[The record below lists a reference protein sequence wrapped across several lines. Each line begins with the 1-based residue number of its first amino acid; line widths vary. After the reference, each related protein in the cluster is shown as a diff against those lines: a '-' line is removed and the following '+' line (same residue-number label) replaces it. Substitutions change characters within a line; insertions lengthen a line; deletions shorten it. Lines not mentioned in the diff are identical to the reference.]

1 MTQQG
6 DYIGFSFGGVHS
18 SELGIVRI
26 SDGSRFEESLL
37 PNFQDKTAT
46 VSGKDGIYY
55 FGSDNQQK
63 EIALSF
69 AFDHLTEEQL
79 RRLKQVF
86 STKKPQQFISDEK
99 PYKYYMVKVAQ
110 SAIIQHLCFDLDEGT
125 RIYKGEGTLNLV
137 AYYPYARSVHKFLN
151 EFNAGS
157 DNDFIIYPDAITADN
172 KNKDYSG
179 IYDLMIESDKPL
191 SNEQG
196 LLYYNK
202 NEWATST
209 GMMEEQGQLDIAQ
222 LDAVNNI
229 VRIPVYNAG
238 DLEADFKLFI
248 KSNSQTE
255 NQINLPKIKAIRL
268 VQNGIILKQLT
279 FKQFPPLKLA
289 KNDYGLCIDTA
300 AHLIK
305 GVDQQNKLTTNLYNN
320 KIQSGHFFKIPPQ
333 TPSSQNSSSHEQLT
347 IEIDCDSTDTWTT
360 GANLTDLTF
369 IQYDYIY
376 Y

>member
-1 MTQQG
+1 MAQQG

-63 EIALSF
+63 EVTLSF

-86 STKKPQQFISDEK
+86 STKKPQRFISDEK

-151 EFNAGS
+151 EFNEGNNS
-157 DNDFIIYPDAITADN
+157 DFIIYPDTITAENQD
-172 KNKDYSG
+172 KNYNG
-179 IYDLMIESDKPL
+179 IYDLMVEGNKPF

-202 NEWATST
+202 SEWSAST
-209 GMMEEQGQLDIAQ
+209 GMMNEQGNLDIAQ
-222 LDAVNNI
+222 LDAINNI

-268 VQNGIILKQLT
+268 VQNGLILNQLT

-333 TPSSQNSSSHEQLT
+333 TLTSQATDSHEQLI

>member
-1 MTQQG
+1 MAQQG

-151 EFNAGS
+151 EFNEGNNS
-157 DNDFIIYPDAITADN
+157 DFIIYPDTITAENQN
-172 KNKDYSG
+172 KNYSG
-179 IYDLMIESDKPL
+179 IYDLMVEGNKPF

-202 NEWATST
+202 QEWASSTS
-209 GMMEEQGQLDIAQ
+209 MMNEQGNLDIAQ
-222 LDAVNNI
+222 LDAINNI

-268 VQNGIILKQLT
+268 VQNGLILNQLT

-305 GVDQQNKLTTNLYNN
+305 GVDQQNKLTANLYNN

-333 TPSSQNSSSHEQLT
+333 TPASQANDSHEQLT

>member
-1 MTQQG
+1 MAQQG

-63 EIALSF
+63 EVTLSF

-151 EFNAGS
+151 EFNEGNNS
-157 DNDFIIYPDAITADN
+157 DFIIYPDTITAEN
-172 KNKDYSG
+172 QNKDYSG
-179 IYDLMIESDKPL
+179 IYDLMVEGNKPF

-202 NEWATST
+202 QEWASST
-209 GMMEEQGQLDIAQ
+209 GMMNEQGNLDIAQ
-222 LDAVNNI
+222 LDAINN
-229 VRIPVYNAG
+229 VVHIPVYNAG

-268 VQNGIILKQLT
+268 VQNGLILNQLT

-305 GVDQQNKLTTNLYNN
+305 GVDQYNKLTTNLYNN

-333 TPSSQNSSSHEQLT
+333 ALASQAAGSHGQLT

>member
-1 MTQQG
+1 MAQQG

-63 EIALSF
+63 EVTLSF

-110 SAIIQHLCFDLDEGT
+110 SAIIQHLCFDLDEGA

-151 EFNAGS
+151 EFNEGNNS
-157 DNDFIIYPDAITADN
+157 DFIIYPDTITAEN
-172 KNKDYSG
+172 QNKDYSG
-179 IYDLMIESDKPL
+179 IYDLMVEGNKPF

-202 NEWATST
+202 QEWSAST
-209 GMMEEQGQLDIAQ
+209 GMMNEQGNLDIAQ
-222 LDAVNNI
+222 LDAINNI

-268 VQNGIILKQLT
+268 VQNGLILNQLT

-333 TPSSQNSSSHEQLT
+333 TLTSQATDSHEQLI

>member
-1 MTQQG
+1 MAQQG

-63 EIALSF
+63 EITLSF

-157 DNDFIIYPDAITADN
+157 DNDFIIYPDTITADN
-172 KNKDYSG
+172 ENKDYSG

-255 NQINLPKIKAIRL
+255 NHINLPKIKAIRL

>member
-1 MTQQG
+1 MAQQG

-18 SELGIVRI
+18 SELGIVRV
-26 SDGSRFEESLL
+26 SDGSRFEENLL

-63 EIALSF
+63 EITLSF

-86 STKKPQQFISDEK
+86 STKKPQRFILDEK
-99 PYKYYMVKVAQ
+99 PYKYYLMKVAQ
-110 SAIIQHLCFDLDEGT
+110 SAIIQHHCFDLDEGT

-151 EFNAGS
+151 EFNEG
-157 DNDFIIYPDAITADN
+157 DNSNFIIYPDTITADN
-172 KNKDYSG
+172 QDKDYSG
-179 IYDLMIESDKPL
+179 IYDLMIEGNKPFQ
-191 SNEQG
+191 NEHG

-202 NEWATST
+202 QEWASST
-209 GMMEEQGQLDIAQ
+209 NMMNEQGNLDIAQ
-222 LDAVNNI
+222 LDAINNI

-238 DLEADFKLFI
+238 DLETDFKLFI
-248 KSNSQTE
+248 KSNSQTG

-268 VQNGIILKQLT
+268 MQNGLILNQLT

-289 KNDYGLCIDTA
+289 QNDYGLCIDTS

-305 GVDQQNKLTTNLYNN
+305 GVDQQNKLTANLYNN
-320 KIQSGHFFKIPPQ
+320 KIQSGYFFKIPPQ
-333 TPSSQNSSSHEQLT
+333 TPASQANDSHEQLT

>member
-1 MTQQG
+1 MAQQG

-86 STKKPQQFISDEK
+86 STKKPQRFILDEK

-110 SAIIQHLCFDLDEGT
+110 SAIIQHLCFDVDEGT

-151 EFNAGS
+151 EFNEG
-157 DNDFIIYPDAITADN
+157 DNSDFIIYPDTITADN
-172 KNKDYSG
+172 QDKDYSG
-179 IYDLMIESDKPL
+179 IYDLMVEGNKPF

-202 NEWATST
+202 SEWSAST
-209 GMMEEQGQLDIAQ
+209 GMMNEQGNLDIAQ
-222 LDAVNNI
+222 LDAINNI

-268 VQNGIILKQLT
+268 VQNGLILNQLT

-333 TPSSQNSSSHEQLT
+333 TLTSQATDSHEQLT
-347 IEIDCDSTDTWTT
+347 IEIDCDSTDIWTT

>member
-1 MTQQG
+1 MAQQG

-63 EIALSF
+63 EITLSF

-157 DNDFIIYPDAITADN
+157 DNDFIIYPDTITADN
-172 KNKDYSG
+172 ENKDYSG

-255 NQINLPKIKAIRL
+255 NHINLPKIKAIRL

-305 GVDQQNKLTTNLYNN
+305 GVDQQNKLTINLYNN

>member
-1 MTQQG
+1 MAQQG

-86 STKKPQQFISDEK
+86 STKKPQRFILDEK

-110 SAIIQHLCFDLDEGT
+110 SAIIQHLCFDVDEGT

-151 EFNAGS
+151 EFNEG
-157 DNDFIIYPDAITADN
+157 DNSDFIIYPDTITADN
-172 KNKDYSG
+172 QDKDYSG
-179 IYDLMIESDKPL
+179 IYDLMVEGNKPF

-202 NEWATST
+202 QEWASSTS
-209 GMMEEQGQLDIAQ
+209 MMNEQGNLDIAQ
-222 LDAVNNI
+222 LDAINNI

-268 VQNGIILKQLT
+268 VQNGLILNQLT

-333 TPSSQNSSSHEQLT
+333 TLTSQATDSHEQLT
-347 IEIDCDSTDTWTT
+347 IEIDCDSTDIWTT

>member
-1 MTQQG
+1 MAQQG

-157 DNDFIIYPDAITADN
+157 DNDFIIYPDTITADN
-172 KNKDYSG
+172 ENKDYSG

-268 VQNGIILKQLT
+268 VQNGIILNQLT

>member
-1 MTQQG
+1 MAQQG

-26 SDGSRFEESLL
+26 SDGSRFEEGLL

-55 FGSDNQQK
+55 FGSDNQHK
-63 EIALSF
+63 EIPLSF

-110 SAIIQHLCFDLDEGT
+110 SAIIEHLCFDLDEGT
-125 RIYKGEGTLNLV
+125 RIYKGEGNLNLV

-151 EFNAGS
+151 EFNEGNNS
-157 DNDFIIYPDAITADN
+157 DFIIYPDTITAENQD
-172 KNKDYSG
+172 KNYSG
-179 IYDLMIESDKPL
+179 IYDLIAEGNKPFSD
-191 SNEQG
+191 EQG

-202 NEWATST
+202 SEWAAST
-209 GMMEEQGQLDIAQ
+209 GMMNEQGNLDIAQ
-222 LDAVNNI
+222 LDAINNI

-248 KSNSQTE
+248 KSNSQTG

-268 VQNGIILKQLT
+268 MQNGLILNQLT

-289 KNDYGLCIDTA
+289 TNDCGLCIDTA

-305 GVDQQNKLTTNLYNN
+305 GVDQQNKLTANLYNN

-333 TPSSQNSSSHEQLT
+333 TPASQVADSHEQLT

-360 GANLTDLTF
+360 GANLTD
-369 IQYDYIY
+369 
-376 Y
+376 

>member
-1 MTQQG
+1 MAQQG

-63 EIALSF
+63 EITLSF

-157 DNDFIIYPDAITADN
+157 DNDFIIYPDTITADN
-172 KNKDYSG
+172 ENKDYSG

-222 LDAVNNI
+222 LDTVNNI

-255 NQINLPKIKAIRL
+255 NHINLPKIKAIRL

>member
-1 MTQQG
+1 MAQQG

-125 RIYKGEGTLNLV
+125 RIYKGEGTLNLT

-157 DNDFIIYPDAITADN
+157 NNDFIIYPDTITADN
-172 KNKDYSG
+172 ENKDYSG
-179 IYDLMIESDKPL
+179 IYDLMVEGNKPF

-202 NEWATST
+202 QEWASST
-209 GMMEEQGQLDIAQ
+209 GMMNEQGNLDIAQ
-222 LDAVNNI
+222 LDAINN
-229 VRIPVYNAG
+229 VVHIPVYNAG

-268 VQNGIILKQLT
+268 MQNGLILNQLT

-333 TPSSQNSSSHEQLT
+333 TPTSQAAGSHEQLT

>member
-1 MTQQG
+1 MAQQG

-125 RIYKGEGTLNLV
+125 RIYKGEGTLNLT
-137 AYYPYARSVHKFLN
+137 ADYPYARSVHKFLN

-157 DNDFIIYPDAITADN
+157 NNDFIIYPDTITADN
-172 KNKDYSG
+172 ENKDYSG
-179 IYDLMIESDKPL
+179 IYDLMVEGNKPF

-202 NEWATST
+202 QEWASST
-209 GMMEEQGQLDIAQ
+209 GMMNEQGNLDIAQ
-222 LDAVNNI
+222 LDAINN
-229 VRIPVYNAG
+229 VVHIPVYNAG

-268 VQNGIILKQLT
+268 MQNGLILNQLT

-333 TPSSQNSSSHEQLT
+333 TPTSQAAGSHEQLT